1 MPMSAEEV
9 IEAIARHEDAAHHLT
24 TEELAPH
31 AERRRT
37 AEARI
42 RLAFAVLEEAECRAA
57 EVVAAKM
64 REPILCEGQKIAAD
78 EK

>member
-24 TEELAPH
+24 TEELAQH

-37 AEARI
+37 E
-42 RLAFAVLEEAECRAA
+42 
-57 EVVAAKM
+57 
-64 REPILCEGQKIAAD
+64 
-78 EK
+78 